1 MARPERNNVDY
12 FPFICD
18 EGKKMYYIE
27 ERYGNDGFA
36 VFVKI
41 LRELAKANYHYLDLS
56 EQITLL
62 FLSAKCKVSKELL
75 IAIIEDL
82 VLLEKFD
89 VNLWENY
96 QIIWCQDF
104 INSIQDAY
112 KKRNNKC
119 ISYEGLLTL
128 LPSLRGSL
136 PNKSTSHSPINP
148 QSKIKESKV
157 KENKEKN
164 ITPPPSTEVD
174 IDSKKSS
181 PKDKSILD
189 EKQKKKQRQLKR
201 YERLSK
207 ILYDHVQQSRKMK
220 ISKTR
225 IKSWAEDMVK
235 LENINGID
243 YYRQKEALDW
253 FINHY
258 EEEFMPV
265 IQSGVAF
272 REKFTKIEDARNR
285 LAQTKRKKSGNTIG
299 HLSPEPIDYGE
310 EAIWDEENQVMI
322 PAKKQWLIHE
332 KPAPKKSMQ
341 KGEGLDF

>member
-41 LRELAKANYHYLDLS
+41 LRELAKSNYHYLDLS

-89 VNLWENY
+89 ANLWENY

-119 ISYEGLLTL
+119 ISYEGLLAL
-128 LPSLRGSL
+128 LPSLRRSL
-136 PNKSTSHSPINP
+136 PNKNTSHSPINP
-148 QSKIKESKV
+148 QRKEKEIKV
-157 KENKEKN
+157 KKNKEKN

-174 IDSKKSS
+174 TDSKNSS
-181 PKDKSILD
+181 PNDKSILD
-189 EKQKKKQRQLKR
+189 EKQKQKARQLKR
-201 YERLSK
+201 YERLSET
-207 ILYDHVQQSRKMK
+207 LYDHVQESKNIK
-220 ISKTR
+220 LPKTR
-225 IKSWAEDMVK
+225 IKAWAEDMVK

-258 EEEFMPV
+258 QEEYMPI
-265 IQSGVAF
+265 IQSGAAF
-272 REKFTKIEDARNR
+272 REKFTKIEDAKKRNT
-285 LAQTKRKKSGNTIG
+285 QSKRRKSGNTIG
-299 HLSPEPIDYGE
+299 HLSPEPIDYGPV
-310 EAIWDEENQVMI
+310 ARWDEETQTII
-322 PAKKQWLIHE
+322 PSGKFAQ
-332 KPAPKKSMQ
+332 KPNN
-341 KGEGLDF
+341 